1 MCRKVPVYGAG
12 MRPVV
17 LASLFTVAACRHDVI
32 PPPQPTAVKVA
43 LVEHAASAAGTH
55 YSAQINPATRLDLS
69 FKVGG
74 YVASVATV
82 PGVDGKPRL
91 LQDGD
96 RVRAGM
102 ELAAIRRT
110 DYVQKVAEAQAALAQ
125 GKVGL
130 DQAELDYS
138 RTQKLAETNAIA
150 GAEIDAAR
158 TRRDGAAATLSG
170 ARARLDQAAT
180 ALSDTVLRAP
190 LDGIVLKRSVEVG
203 ALAAPGTIAFSVAD
217 VGSVKAAF
225 GVPDVVLPRVHL
237 GAALTITTEAYP
249 GEKFEGRISLIA
261 PSADPRS
268 RVFEVD
274 VTIPNGDGRF
284 KPGSV
289 AALSLEGGGDIATA
303 TAPLIPLSAI
313 VRSPGHPAQFAVF
326 LVDNAGGH
334 PVVHVRDVELGDYL
348 GRVIP
353 VKRGLTGGETV
364 VVQGAGLLSD
374 GESVEVIQ

>member
-1 MCRKVPVYGAG
+1 MAV
-12 MRPVV
+12 MRSV
-17 LASLFTVAACRHDVI
+17 LVTMIALAAACRHDTI

-43 LVEHAASAAGTH
+43 LVEHATSAAGTR

-74 YVASVATV
+74 YVDSVATV

-102 ELAAIRRT
+102 QLAAIRRT
-110 DYVQKVAEAQAALAQ
+110 DYAQRLAEARAALAQ
-125 GKVGL
+125 AQVGL
-130 DQAELDYS
+130 DQATLDEG
-138 RTQKLAETNAIA
+138 RTEKLAEHNAVA
-150 GAEIDAAR
+150 GAELDAAR
-158 TRRDGAAATLSG
+158 TKRDGAAATLSG

-180 ALSDTVLRAP
+180 ALSDTVLRSP

-203 ALAAPGTIAFSVAD
+203 ALAAPGTVAFAVAD
-217 VGSVKAAF
+217 VDSVKAAF

-237 GAALTITTEAYP
+237 GAAMTITTEAYP
-249 GEKFEGRISLIA
+249 GERFEGRISLIA
-261 PSADPRS
+261 PSADARS

-274 VTIPNGDGRF
+274 VTIPNTDGRL

-289 AALSLEGGGDIATA
+289 AALALDGGGDPQAQA
-303 TAPLIPLSAI
+303 APLIPLSAI
-313 VRSPGHPAQFAVF
+313 IRSPGHPAQFAVF
-326 LVDNAGGH
+326 VVDATGGH
-334 PVVHVRDVELGDYL
+334 PVVRARDVELGEYL

-353 VKRGLTGGETV
+353 VRRGLTGGETV

-374 GESVEVIQ
+374 GEPVEVIQ

>member
-1 MCRKVPVYGAG
+1 MRSALALLVLPTALVVPACHHD
-12 MRPVV
+12 
-17 LASLFTVAACRHDVI
+17 AVA
-32 PPPQPTAVKVA
+32 PPQPAAVKVA

-74 YVASVATV
+74 YVDSVATV

-96 RVRAGM
+96 RVRAGQQ
-102 ELAAIRRT
+102 LAAIRRT
-110 DYVQKVAEAQAALAQ
+110 DYAQKQAEAQAALAQ
-125 GKVGL
+125 AKVGL
-130 DQAELDYS
+130 DQAELDFS
-138 RTQKLAETNAIA
+138 RTQKLATTNAIA
-150 GAEIDAAR
+150 GAEVDAAR

-170 ARARLDQAAT
+170 ARARLDQAQT
-180 ALSDTVLRAP
+180 ALSDTALRSP

-203 ALAAPGTIAFSVAD
+203 ALAAPGTVAFSVAD

-261 PSADPRS
+261 PSADAKS
-268 RVFEVD
+268 RVFEID
-274 VTIPNGDGRF
+274 VTIPNADGRLR
-284 KPGSV
+284 PGSV
-289 AALSLEGGGDIATA
+289 AALSLEGGGDAA
-303 TAPLIPLSAI
+303 STAPLIPLSAI
-313 VRSPGHPAQFAVF
+313 IRSPGHAAQFAVF
-326 LVDNAGGH
+326 VVDTKDGH
-334 PVVHVRDVELGDYL
+334 AVVRARDVELGEYL

-353 VKRGLTGGETV
+353 VKTGLTGGETV

>member
-1 MCRKVPVYGAG
+1 
-12 MRPVV
+12 MRFV
-17 LASLFTVAACRHDVI
+17 LVSSVASLVPLIACHHDAVA
-32 PPPQPTAVKVA
+32 PPQPAAVKVA

-74 YVASVATV
+74 YVDSVATV

-96 RVRAGM
+96 RVRAGQQ
-102 ELAAIRRT
+102 LAAIRRT
-110 DYVQKVAEAQAALAQ
+110 DYAQKLAEAQAALAQ
-125 GKVGL
+125 AKVGL
-130 DQAELDYS
+130 DQAELDFS
-138 RTQKLAETNAIA
+138 RTQKLATTNAIA
-150 GAEIDAAR
+150 GAEVDAAR
-158 TRRDGAAATLSG
+158 TKRDGAAATLSG
-170 ARARLDQAAT
+170 ARARLDQAQT
-180 ALSDTVLRAP
+180 ALSDTALRSP

-203 ALAAPGTIAFSVAD
+203 ALAAPGTVAFAVAD

-261 PSADPRS
+261 PSADAKS
-268 RVFEVD
+268 RVFEID
-274 VTIPNGDGRF
+274 VTIPNADGRLR
-284 KPGSV
+284 PGSV
-289 AALSLEGGGDIATA
+289 AALSLEGAGDTA
-303 TAPLIPLSAI
+303 SAAPLIPLSAI
-313 VRSPGHPAQFAVF
+313 IRSPGHAAQFAVF
-326 LVDNAGGH
+326 VVDTTGGH
-334 PVVHVRDVELGDYL
+334 AVVHARDVELGEYL

-353 VKRGLTGGETV
+353 VKTGLTGGETV